1 MGLKTVLG
9 LEKPNIKKME
19 QNKDVKGLMKALNF
33 ENDESI
39 RRDAAFALG
48 KISDSSTVDPIINEL
63 NYEKKDVINS
73 SNSDIGESTIEQLIN
88 SLNNENIDM
97 RKNAASTLI
106 KIGEP
111 AVDMLINALEDEN
124 WRVRWHSAEILGEI
138 QDNRAVKPLINALN
152 DENNGV
158 RSNSIIALFEIG
170 EPAVE
175 ILINALKDGEWR
187 VRWQAAEILGEIK
200 DDRAVKPLTE
210 ALNDENND
218 VRMAATKALERIR
231 GN

>member
-1 MGLKTVLG
+1 MGLKKVLG
-9 LEKPNIKKME
+9 LEKPDIKKME
-19 QNKDVKGLMKALNF
+19 RNKDVKGLMKALSF

-48 KISDSSTVDPIINEL
+48 KISDSSTADPIINEL
-63 NYEKKDVINS
+63 NYEKNDVINGS
-73 SNSDIGESTIEQLIN
+73 DSDIGESTIEQLIN
-88 SLNNENIDM
+88 SLNNENIDV
-97 RKNAASTLI
+97 RKNAAIALI

-111 AVDMLINALEDEN
+111 AVDMLINALENEN

-138 QDNRAVKPLINALN
+138 KDDRAVKPLINALN
-152 DENNGV
+152 NKNNGV
-158 RSNSIIALFEIG
+158 ISNSIIALCEIG

-187 VRWQAAEILGEIK
+187 LRWHSAEILGEIK
-200 DDRAVKPLTE
+200 DDRAVKPLTDV
-210 ALNDENND
+210 LNDENND

-231 GN
+231 GD

>member
-1 MGLKTVLG
+1 MGLKKVLG
-9 LEKPNIKKME
+9 LEKPDIKKME
-19 QNKDVKGLMKALNF
+19 RNKDVKGLMKALSF

-48 KISDSSTVDPIINEL
+48 KISDSSTADPIINEL
-63 NYEKKDVINS
+63 NYEKNDVINS
-73 SNSDIGESTIEQLIN
+73 SDSDIGESTIEQLIN
-88 SLNNENIDM
+88 SLNNENIDV
-97 RKNAASTLI
+97 RKNAAIALI

-111 AVDMLINALEDEN
+111 AVDMLINALENEN

-138 QDNRAVKPLINALN
+138 KDDRAVKPLINALN
-152 DENNGV
+152 NKNNGV
-158 RSNSIIALFEIG
+158 ISNSIIALCEIG

-187 VRWQAAEILGEIK
+187 LRWHSAEILGEIK
-200 DDRAVKPLTE
+200 DDRAVKPLTDV
-210 ALNDENND
+210 LNDENND

-231 GN
+231 GD

>member
-1 MGLKTVLG
+1 MGLKKVLG
-9 LEKPNIKKME
+9 LEKPDIKKME
-19 QNKDVKGLMKALNF
+19 RNKDVKGLMKALSF

-48 KISDSSTVDPIINEL
+48 KISDSSTADPIINEL
-63 NYEKKDVINS
+63 NYEKNDVINGS
-73 SNSDIGESTIEQLIN
+73 DSDIGESTIEQLIN
-88 SLNNENIDM
+88 SLNNENIDV
-97 RKNAASTLI
+97 RKNAAIALI

-111 AVDMLINALEDEN
+111 AVDMLINALENEN

-138 QDNRAVKPLINALN
+138 KDDRAVKPLINALN
-152 DENNGV
+152 DKNNGV
-158 RSNSIIALFEIG
+158 ISNSIIALCEIG

-187 VRWQAAEILGEIK
+187 LRWHSAEILGEIK
-200 DDRAVKPLTE
+200 DDRAVKPLTDV
-210 ALNDENND
+210 LNDENND

-231 GN
+231 GD

>member
-1 MGLKTVLG
+1 MGLKKVLG
-9 LEKPNIKKME
+9 LEKPDIKKME
-19 QNKDVKGLMKALNF
+19 LNKDVKGLMKALSF

-88 SLNNENIDM
+88 SLNNENIDV
-97 RKNAASTLI
+97 RKNAASALI

-111 AVDMLINALEDEN
+111 AVDMLINALDDEN
-124 WRVRWHSAEILGEI
+124 
-138 QDNRAVKPLINALN
+138 
-152 DENNGV
+152 
-158 RSNSIIALFEIG
+158 
-170 EPAVE
+170 
-175 ILINALKDGEWR
+175 WR

-200 DDRAVKPLTE
+200 DDRAVKPLIN

-218 VRMAATKALERIR
+218 VRRASNKALERIR
-231 GN
+231 VD

>member
-1 MGLKTVLG
+1 
-9 LEKPNIKKME
+9 ME
-19 QNKDVKGLMKALNF
+19 RNKDVKGLMKALSL

-48 KISDSSTVDPIINEL
+48 KISDSSTADPIINEL
-63 NYEKKDVINS
+63 NYEKNDVINGS
-73 SNSDIGESTIEQLIN
+73 DSDIGESTIEQLIN
-88 SLNNENIDM
+88 SLNNENIDV
-97 RKNAASTLI
+97 RKNAAIALI

-111 AVDMLINALEDEN
+111 AVDMLINALENEN

-138 QDNRAVKPLINALN
+138 KDDRAVKPLINALN
-152 DENNGV
+152 NKNNGV
-158 RSNSIIALFEIG
+158 ISNSIIALCEIG

-187 VRWQAAEILGEIK
+187 LRWHSAEILGEIK
-200 DDRAVKPLTE
+200 DDRAVKPLTDV
-210 ALNDENND
+210 LNDENND

-231 GN
+231 GD